1 MAIGMYFT
9 PTGFT
14 KDKYDTAIRKLEDAG
29 AGSPPGRTYH
39 VALETPDGIAVYDTW
54 ESQDEFNK
62 WGETLMPILAAK
74 GIDPGEPLVEPVHS
88 IIFP

>member
-1 MAIGMYFT
+1 MALGMYFT

-14 KDKYDTAIRKLEDAG
+14 KDKYDTAIRKLEEAG

-54 ESQDEFNK
+54 ESQEQFDAF
-62 WGETLMPILAAK
+62 GATLMPILADV
-74 GIDPGEPLVEPVHS
+74 GIEPPMPMVMPVHNV
-88 IIFP
+88 ILG